1 MKKEKDRFNK
11 KFNQTWDRQTERQTD
26 IHGRT
31 DAGQEKCKI

>member
-1 MKKEKDRFNK
+1 MKNEKDRFNK
-11 KFNQTWDRQTERQTD
+11 KFNQTWDRQTDRQTD